1 MIHVL
6 FSFTCDYIYIFHLRY
21 MYNQYEKT
29 QFIQLNSIYSSVV
42 LSNNGVSTVINY
54 VILSFVSLVF
64 YLFYEYL
71 LALYV
76 DIIDQCVD
84 SPLIHIFILQ
94 KIC

>member
-1 MIHVL
+1 
-6 FSFTCDYIYIFHLRY
+6 

-71 LALYV
+71 LALDV
-76 DIIDQCVD
+76 DMIDQCVD